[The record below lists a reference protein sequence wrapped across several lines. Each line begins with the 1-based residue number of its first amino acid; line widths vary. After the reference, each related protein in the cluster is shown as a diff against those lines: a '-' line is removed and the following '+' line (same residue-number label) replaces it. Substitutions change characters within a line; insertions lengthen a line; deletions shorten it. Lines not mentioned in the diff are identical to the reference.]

1 MQTPDAE
8 GLPLYAQASG
18 CAGRA
23 SGLRKR
29 SWRPGKPQA
38 QIRPPRWEQ
47 GGGSGKPGSPNRD
60 LVGGGRSV
68 PCLLCPVR
76 RGAFRQT
83 TDCKHWVH
91 QVPPG
96 LRCLRC
102 LWSTIALACAPE
114 HVFRNTNVAPD
125 LAPLTSPRIL
135 HSD

>member
-1 MQTPDAE
+1 M
-8 GLPLYAQASG
+8 
-18 CAGRA
+18 CAGEW
-23 SGLRKR
+23 LCWPCKR
-29 SWRPGKPQA
+29 FEEAELAAGKPQA

-91 QVPPG
+91 QVTPG

-102 LWSTIALACAPE
+102 CGAVSHMPAHMSMAAARARC
-114 HVFRNTNVAPD
+114 
-125 LAPLTSPRIL
+125 S
-135 HSD
+135 